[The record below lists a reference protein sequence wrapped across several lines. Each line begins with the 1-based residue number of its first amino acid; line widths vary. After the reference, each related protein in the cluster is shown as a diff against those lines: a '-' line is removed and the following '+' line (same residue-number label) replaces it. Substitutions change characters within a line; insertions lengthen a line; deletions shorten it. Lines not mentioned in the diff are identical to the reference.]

1 MPCPSPFD
9 YLRRRRRQA
18 SRCSALVLLA
28 LLPAAAAVAAPK
40 TDVVVF
46 LNGDRLTGE
55 VKGLERGQLRLK
67 TDAAGTLSIE
77 WARLA
82 SVTSSQLLHVELASG
97 LRYVGQAFEGAAPGK
112 IRVAASGEGGGREFA
127 FADVVRM
134 DPIEQG
140 AAFTVA
146 TTPIWTNRP
155 TPRGIHSRRPV
166 QAQRTHRQ
174 HERQVLLI

>member
-1 MPCPSPFD
+1 MPCLLPFD

-28 LLPAAAAVAAPK
+28 LVPAAAAVAAPK

-55 VKGLERGQLRLK
+55 VKGLERGQLSLK

-82 SVTSSQLLHVELASG
+82 SVSSNQLLQVELTSG
-97 LRYVGQAFEGAAPGK
+97 LRYLGQAFEGATPG
-112 IRVAASGEGGGREFA
+112 SGR
-127 FADVVRM
+127 RM
-134 DPIEQG
+134 
-140 AAFTVA
+140 
-146 TTPIWTNRP
+146 
-155 TPRGIHSRRPV
+155 RR
-166 QAQRTHRQ
+166 
-174 HERQVLLI
+174 